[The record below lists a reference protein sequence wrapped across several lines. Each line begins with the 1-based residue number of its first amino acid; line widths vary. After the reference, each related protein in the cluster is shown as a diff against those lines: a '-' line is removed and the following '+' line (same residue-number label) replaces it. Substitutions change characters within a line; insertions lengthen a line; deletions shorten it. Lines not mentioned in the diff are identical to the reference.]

1 MNRSILAAVAAL
13 ALMTAP
19 VSGWAGQYQQ
29 RVITATTILG
39 ATTGAVIGSDQNR
52 TAQGAIIGGFIGMMT
67 GAILSQ
73 QAAYHPVPQR
83 VCSPYWRHERAEEH
97 WRHEQAEHRRLHRA
111 SRWNNHRAYRRGVR
125 DGIRLARI
133 KQRRHEW
140 REEHGG

>member
-1 MNRSILAAVAAL
+1 MNRFILAIAAAL
-13 ALMTAP
+13 AMGAAP
-19 VSGWAGQYQQ
+19 LSGWAGQYQQ

-39 ATTGAVIGSDQNR
+39 ATTGAVIGADQNR
-52 TAQGAIIGGFIGMMT
+52 TAQGAIIGGVIGMMT

-73 QAAYHPVPQR
+73 QAAYHPAPQR
-83 VCSPYWRHERAEEH
+83 VHSPHWRHERAEEH
-97 WRHEQAEHRRLHRA
+97 WRHERAEHRRLHRA
-111 SRWNNHRAYRRGVR
+111 SRWSDRRAYRRGVR